1 MPNYVKGGK
10 KLKRFLHDAKR
21 EQRRMIEGG
30 GVVVSVGFHDLVI
43 ASLAAELEFGD
54 PSTNLPER
62 PAFRIALQTIKRDLG
77 AFVKKRIE
85 PSNAC
90 SGPCP

>member
-30 GVVVSVGFHDLVI
+30 GMVVSVGFHDLVI
-43 ASLAAELEFGD
+43 ASLAAEL
-54 PSTNLPER
+54 
-62 PAFRIALQTIKRDLG
+62 
-77 AFVKKRIE
+77 
-85 PSNAC
+85 
-90 SGPCP
+90 